1 MKDKSAGLST
11 GSINMKKLGYIK
23 LLAINIILIAGCNE
37 ASSELTLKNL
47 TTAINKYYQ
56 IFCIVPHPVPSNSV
70 KSFPAEVKKELP
82 GLFIS
87 EDEMEIKF
95 KNDIK
100 YFNAFESI
108 NLLDK
113 EVIKNSQEEIIGYRY
128 SPTAEGKKYLEN
140 DKSRYFCAGNYE
152 VTSIVKINP
161 PIEEAFKEI
170 EVTYTYK
177 AINISPWVNNKIIKE
192 TFPQLQQDLKPQAE
206 NTKILILRGNVWT
219 VIYIIFDTQ
228 N

>member
-1 MKDKSAGLST
+1 MRIECYSWSDVSEQILQQAIALQNSAFEDMKGNFYQVD
-11 GSINMKKLGYIK
+11 IPYKLV
-23 LLAINIILIAGCNE
+23 LAIDDNQVIGHVA
-37 ASSELTLKNL
+37 NL

-161 PIEEAFKEI
+161 PIEEAFKEV
-170 EVTYTYK
+170 EVTKCLPLSLLYGLY
-177 AINISPWVNNKIIKE
+177 AN
-192 TFPQLQQDLKPQAE
+192 
-206 NTKILILRGNVWT
+206 
-219 VIYIIFDTQ
+219 
-228 N
+228 